1 MIRTDFFNQPY
12 VAEVLRTR
20 NRNAAVSDALES
32 VIVGRWKEEQSAEG
46 GKESVVVHHGL
57 VPSLVPYHRSRR
69 VIKNE
74 RGEEVEIPQVRK
86 LRGQDHFLYDLL
98 VVERGRHVI
107 VAVPFHA
114 LAKWL
119 FVKIDKI
126 LAGTRTEY
134 ETLDIT
140 NMVVRLGAQ
149 GKITRVT
156 ENRTEVAIVVTRC
169 HLTYSDPIE
178 RKHDLEQVRLTGA
191 NLGATEIYPQLVR
204 PLTDHKSAGTGLH
217 VTPILLGFA
226 LMTNNVRKSG
236 AMSDRHG
243 NFKVT
248 VGPGLRQITRLFQLL
263 DEIEQLEN
271 VVSKTGNVPI
281 LRSGSIEDVE

>member
-1 MIRTDFFNQPY
+1 MIKTDFFNQPY

-20 NRNAAVSDALES
+20 NKNAAVSDALERL
-32 VIVGRWKEEQSAEG
+32 IIGRWKKESAEG
-46 GKESVVVHHGL
+46 DRVSVVVHHGL

-119 FVKIDKI
+119 FVKVDKI

-134 ETLDIT
+134 ETLNIT
-140 NMVVRLGAQ
+140 NMVIQLGVQ
-149 GKITRVT
+149 GRISRVT
-156 ENRTEVAIVVTRC
+156 ENQTEVAIVVTRC
-169 HLTYSDPIE
+169 HLAYSDPIE
-178 RKHDLEQVRLTGA
+178 RKHNLEQVRLTGA
-191 NLGATEIYPQLVR
+191 NLGATEIYPQLVD
-204 PLTDHKSAGTGLH
+204 PVVNPKPKGTDLN

-226 LMTNNVRKSG
+226 LMSDNVKKSG
-236 AMSDRHG
+236 AISDRHG
-243 NFKVT
+243 NFKVS

-263 DEIEQLEN
+263 DEIEQLED
-271 VVSKTGNVPI
+271 VVSKTSNVPI
-281 LRSGSIEDVE
+281 LQSGSIEGVE